1 MATIGDLT
9 NVRVCGAGNVLGA
22 NNSKGCPFDFQD
34 IKMVGVISPSAKFAS
49 TDVFNEQA
57 IKDLQA
63 AGKLEIFQGVDGV
76 ELTGNDDTIN
86 SSNSGVDRKSVK
98 GLYKIKLTFLEDL
111 FFQSA
116 VTSFD
121 GFKNWYTFLVDSAG
135 NMLFTK
141 KTNGDMY
148 GFTTGMLS
156 AGMYSFG
163 STENTAV
170 TLEFQW
176 TNRDDLDKNFAFID
190 NNSLDFN
197 PLDLEGVVQS
207 NISLVTVPA
216 NLDTTLTVKASYARG
231 GDSIPTLTTVNDW
244 KVLLNGNGF
253 TLTSATY
260 NESTEEY
267 TLSFLFIQ
275 GATFVTGDV
284 LEIGLNGIVDVS
296 GDCLYKGN
304 TIKKVTVV

>member
-1 MATIGDLT
+1 M
-9 NVRVCGAGNVLGA
+9 
-22 NNSKGCPFDFQD
+22 
-34 IKMVGVISPSAKFAS
+34 
-49 TDVFNEQA
+49 
-57 IKDLQA
+57 
-63 AGKLEIFQGVDGV
+63 
-76 ELTGNDDTIN
+76 
-86 SSNSGVDRKSVK
+86 
-98 GLYKIKLTFLEDL
+98 EDL
-111 FFQSA
+111 YFQSA

-197 PLDLEGVVQS
+197 PLDLEGVVQTNVS
-207 NISLVTVPA
+207 FAAVP
-216 NLDTTLTVKASYARG
+216 D
-231 GDSIPTLTTVNDW
+231 
-244 KVLLNGNGF
+244 
-253 TLTSATY
+253 
-260 NESTEEY
+260 
-267 TLSFLFIQ
+267 
-275 GATFVTGDV
+275 
-284 LEIGLNGIVDVS
+284 
-296 GDCLYKGN
+296 
-304 TIKKVTVV
+304 